1 MTNSIEAGKEKAI
14 LWLTNFSTVRGCSE
28 ILVYKMFRK
37 YIKNENEAIKAAKEF
52 IETQCEVKT
61 TSRKL
66 FKKGAFLN
74 NDYSNLPWD

>member
-1 MTNSIEAGKEKAI
+1 MTNSIEAGKKKAI
-14 LWLTNFSTVRGCSE
+14 YWLTNFSTVRGCSE

-37 YIKNENEAIKAAKEF
+37 YIKNENEAIKAAQEF
-52 IETQCEVKT
+52 IKTQCEVKT

-66 FKKGAFLN
+66 FKKGAFLK